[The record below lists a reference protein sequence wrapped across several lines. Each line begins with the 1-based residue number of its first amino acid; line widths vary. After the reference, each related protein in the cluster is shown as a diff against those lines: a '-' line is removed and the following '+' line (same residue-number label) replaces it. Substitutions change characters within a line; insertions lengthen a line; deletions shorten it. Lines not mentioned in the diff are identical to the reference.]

1 MELIEG
7 DSLADRLTKGPLP
20 PDQVPRA

>member
-20 PDQVPRA
+20 PDQVPRV